1 MAACN
6 YCESNCTIYC
16 GKSDG
21 CDCNASCGNC
31 SCGIGSRCDCN
42 EECASGVCSGG
53 YCSSGAS
60 CPSAVCGGYN
70 GYFTGY
76 TSYRFYGSGC
86 TGSCYWFGSCGYYY
100 YEYCPNGCSGGVCQ
114 SDTTPPTGTLSVSP
128 TTVTTGQ
135 TITITV
141 TGYDNKDVG
150 TLYANFGG
158 VWNSYTCSGVQTS
171 CSYTWYRSE
180 STPGSYT
187 YTGYIYDA
195 TGNGA
200 YTSPSTVTVTV
211 VSPCVCTSG
220 ACCDGCNYKSS
231 GSQPTGYTDGY
242 WCNGSVVTYADYYCN
257 GTDASSHVTNT
268 PVGNCDT
275 SGTGAGRTG
284 DGCLGTNY
292 IDYYCSGTSC
302 TYSSSCTESCCDAYY
317 GNSAAYCSGGTCY
330 APPDTTPPTSS
341 ITSPVAGSW
350 QTANF
355 SVSATDSDTG
365 GSGLAT
371 CYYHV
376 YDSVAGWTKSWATRT
391 CNSSFTVT
399 VGSSADCRTQGS
411 NTCTVYA
418 FAQDGAGNTSSSDIR
433 SFSTDTTPPTGT
445 LSVSPTTVTTGQTIT
460 ITVTGNDNVDVNQ
473 LQALYGGS
481 WHTQFCDGIQT
492 SCTRTWTTSESTAGS
507 YSYCGN
513 VYDSAFNGAWT
524 TPNCVTVT
532 VTAPDTTSPTGT
544 LNVSPTTVTTGQ
556 TITIT
561 ITGNDNVD
569 VNQLQALYGGS
580 WHTQSC
586 DGTQTSCT
594 RTWTT
599 SESTAGSYSYCG
611 YVYDTAGNGAWTI
624 PNCIT
629 VTVVAPDTTPPVS
642 TITSPAAGS
651 LQTANFSVSATDS
664 DTGGSGLATCYYHVY
679 DSVAGW
685 TKSWAARTCNFSFTV
700 TVGSGK
706 DCRTEGLNTCTVY
719 AFAQDGAGN
728 TGAYDARSF
737 NIDLPGGMAVC
748 PLTCRSSIYVPF
760 CFWCQFGLLGL
771 YERLGIIGNVVS
783 DCSGG
788 TDCTYCDHAGE
799 KCNSDAFPSG
809 SNGQSCTAIDSCF
822 ALVWGFCNNIT
833 KSGVWDL
840 SESKCVTCDGKK
852 ENRNLGDT
860 FNVYAG
866 CDSENGI
873 AGNGLCESAC
883 GVNPNDPNVI
893 ACDEKNP
900 GDPCGTNKKCNDS
913 CQCVTFCDCTS
924 TTVGG
929 CCDGCYYCPAGKVF
943 DGTSCV
949 DATSTIKC
957 AAIVNNCAEGS
968 CSGEKKYPE
977 CKADHSCDTTAATNY
992 TSEIVYADTGSTLTS
1007 TCVTNGTTLCG
1018 HSSFNG
1024 CNGSCQKKNDQLRCD
1039 ASHNCLYD
1047 VGDNLAGLSTAGN
1060 VCSAGSEVAPSSSIN
1075 CDKTIN
1081 CVDNTCSADRY
1092 YRGCTAGATSCTDTG
1107 RVSYSSWNVSS
1118 NYTIFET
1125 IYKVGDT
1132 CATNQDICGYSAY
1145 NKCGGVGSPYSC
1157 RKGRDP
1163 YRCNETGS
1171 CTYDTGDDWANVVA
1185 GNVCVNGAEV
1195 ALSTN
1200 YYCGY
1205 SDSNLNQCQWKRT
1218 YSSCNG
1224 SNVCSGSTTSVD
1236 TTCGAGAA
1244 TRNQASCA
1252 AVTTSNYCDYACD
1265 GLCRIGYR
1273 GCAGS
1278 GTTCEATFRAYNNCV
1293 AQTACFGGSCSS
1305 ANLCDSAW
1313 RISTS
1318 GDNGYG
1324 AGGNYSCQGSCD
1336 GNNSCDYAVNCT
1348 AVYTLTVSKAGTGAG
1363 TVTSAP
1369 AGINCGATCTATYT
1383 TGTSVTLTATPTSG
1397 SYFAGWSGDC
1407 SGTGTCT
1414 LAMSANKTATATFNL
1429 ITYTLSVA
1437 KAGTGTGTV
1446 TSSPAGINCGATCT
1460 ATYTTGTSVTLT
1472 ATPTSGSYF
1481 AGWSGDCSGTGTCT
1495 LAMSANKTATA
1506 TFNLITYTLSVSKAG
1521 TGTGTVTSAP
1531 AGINCGA
1538 TCTATYTTGTSV
1550 TLTATPISGSY
1561 FAGWSGDCSGTGT
1574 CTLTMSANKNATATY
1589 TITGPICNISVP
1601 TTGLVNQWIEINVSG
1616 SQGTIAGVRFA
1627 SDNIL
1632 NGIREGSWNPPPPN
1646 YYDWNA
1652 SSGNWS
1658 VVTKTMKWSFASVGN
1673 YEVWAEVKDLA
1684 GLTRSCYDTIL
1695 IFECYPGETKNCT
1708 SLQGCNHTLI
1718 CQANGTWPSCPTD
1731 TCTAN
1736 IADSP
1741 NCSCPGIDG
1750 CVGNDYYDFSQYGDC
1765 ATTCACNIGTASG
1778 QPCAPTVYA
1787 NDSRCVGQDQC
1798 NSDANCNDGNPCT
1811 NDWCERPAD
1820 SNSICHRDNLA
1831 EGTNCGICKK
1841 CDGNGNCINRPDG
1854 YDSNE
1859 CGAGCQRCIF
1869 GFCQDYHPACD
1880 SIGNNEASC
1889 KCMSDSCI
1897 DCSNYYDGGC
1907 GYQGIC
1913 HCGLL
1918 EKPVWSCSGWQCACT
1933 CQYDA
1938 SCEEGWQPGEYPE
1951 VIISPS
1957 PQEGNP
1963 GQELSYEV
1971 TIINPTAGGETY
1983 TISGSVPSDWSYQV
1997 SPQEV
2002 TIGAGQSTN
2011 ISFKVTP
2018 PQNAPSGEYEIPVT
2032 AQNSYSGT
2040 GFAKY
2045 VIPNQRPYKP
2055 TPSAE
2060 YPGGVSWD
2068 HCSVRALS
2076 LPTFHW
2082 NYSDPEGDPQASYQI
2097 RLDNDSDFSSPELD
2111 EFTDSK
2117 DSSSHSYTPS
2127 SNPWGNWMNWNTN
2140 YWWIVKVKDKGSQN
2154 WSEWS
2159 DPTGFTTPLHA
2170 GPWPDFSLLKER
2182 VAQNEVVTAIDASKC
2197 YTSPGNTEVNCRD
2210 LVGTSYQW
2218 DFNYIEPTF
2227 TVDKTTKGNT
2237 NWVYSDLGAH
2247 KVKLR
2252 IEDNIAKCT
2261 SETKTLTVTL
2271 PLPKWKEIAPF

>member
-1414 LAMSANKTATATFNL
+1414 LTMSANKTATATFNL
-1429 ITYTLSVA
+1429 ITYTLTVA
-1437 KAGTGTGTV
+1437 
-1446 TSSPAGINCGATCT
+1446 
-1460 ATYTTGTSVTLT
+1460 
-1472 ATPTSGSYF
+1472 
-1481 AGWSGDCSGTGTCT
+1481 
-1495 LAMSANKTATA
+1495 
-1506 TFNLITYTLSVSKAG
+1506 KAG